1 MSLIANF
8 LLPNKHYKSLIGIKG
23 SILLSSSF
31 TASSSMTELLCL
43 ENEIAWV
50 RIRKVGT
57 FSSRVLASLVTILM
71 ATFSTLSSKLVN
83 TFETSMST
91 RKSSLRLLAE
101 PFLPVFL
108 AFFWDVWLPLFYAI
122 SVKINKRLSEIRVF
136 QKMCDASENITAHSK
151 LTLTEAFSLK
161 LKVYLYV
168 LDHDLN
174 LSTAYV
180 D

>member
-8 LLPNKHYKSLIGIKG
+8 LFPNKHYKSLIGIKG

-31 TASSSMTELLCL
+31 TASPSMTELLCL

-122 SVKINKRLSEIRVF
+122 SVQINKR
-136 QKMCDASENITAHSK
+136 ITAHVK
-151 LTLTEAFSLK
+151 LTLSEAFSLK

-168 LDHDLN
+168 FDHDLN
-174 LSTAYV
+174 LSTPYV